1 VSPTALVVVA
11 VPLDAGA
18 GAETLEACAGL
29 LYLREQ
35 GMYRSW
41 LFVVSHH
48 MSLQEKEL
56 GMWQYK
62 ASLYMK
68 IAFIYSV
75 RG

>member
-1 VSPTALVVVA
+1 MRIKQVVVA

-48 MSLQEKEL
+48 MSLQEK
-56 GMWQYK
+56 
-62 ASLYMK
+62 
-68 IAFIYSV
+68 
-75 RG
+75 